1 MKRAV
6 VGIAFPYDL
15 AQSVNA
21 VAGAICKT
29 GQSPQIGHCAC
40 AVEKSMRGIRRGCI
54 GLARNLSGGVY
65 SVAETAG
72 TPQSSPVRQRTP
84 TVHKGPKSAAAPRI
98 RVSCNLACG
107 VYNPA
112 HAIGITPQGLQ
123 GGHTFPAIPQ
133 SLG

>member
-54 GLARNLSGGVY
+54 GLAPNLAGRIY
-65 SVAETAG
+65 SLAETAG
-72 TPQSSPVRQRTP
+72 TPPGPQIRHRTASVYKSPK
-84 TVHKGPKSAAAPRI
+84 KGAAQKILASLYSA
-98 RVSCNLACG
+98 
-107 VYNPA
+107 
-112 HAIGITPQGLQ
+112 
-123 GGHTFPAIPQ
+123 
-133 SLG
+133 